1 MHIPFKRTTG
11 RTDAADNPCPLRSDA
26 FLRRAMDAWGDTVY
40 RVALAQTGSPSDADD
55 VYQDVFMRLLEHTA
69 AFESDEHL
77 KAWLLRVTI
86 NRCRDLAKSNWNR
99 HTVAFDPV
107 RDDIAEL
114 VRDPRDADVWDA
126 VGQLPDNLRSS
137 VHLHYVEGYTT
148 DEIARMLHS
157 QPATV
162 RTWLSRARARVKDL
176 LTRESERTGAHAAL
190 PSVVPDPRT
199 HRDQRKEVPHD

>member
-1 MHIPFKRTTG
+1 M
-11 RTDAADNPCPLRSDA
+11 A
-26 FLRRAMDAWGDTVY
+26 RAMADWGDAVY
-40 RVALAQTGSPSDADD
+40 RLALGQTRSKADAED
-55 VYQDVFMRLLEHTA
+55 VYQDVFMRLY
-69 AFESDEHL
+69 SDATEFTSTEHL

-99 HTVAFDPV
+99 RTVAFDPV
-107 RDDIAEL
+107 RDDVAEL
-114 VRDPRDADVWDA
+114 VRDPADADVWDA

-148 DEIARMLHS
+148 DEIARMLNS

-176 LTRESERTGAHAAL
+176 LTGRKEREGTLAATL
-190 PSVVPDPRT
+190 PLIAADPC
-199 HRDQRKEVPHD
+199 DPRKEVPHD

>member
-1 MHIPFKRTTG
+1 MGQLTKNEIFALAVQRY
-11 RTDAADNPCPLRSDA
+11 S
-26 FLRRAMDAWGDTVY
+26 DTVF
-40 RVALAQTGSPSDADD
+40 RAAMHNCSCTADAED
-55 VYQDVFMRLLEHTA
+55 VVQDVFEKLLCYNGR
-69 AFESDEHL
+69 FESEEHL

-114 VRDPRDADVWDA
+114 VHDPRDADVWDA
-126 VGQLPDNLRSS
+126 VGQPPDNLRSS

>member
-1 MHIPFKRTTG
+1 M
-11 RTDAADNPCPLRSDA
+11 A
-26 FLRRAMDAWGDTVY
+26 RAMADWGDAVY
-40 RVALAQTGSPSDADD
+40 RLALSQTRSKADAED
-55 VYQDVFMRLLEHTA
+55 VYQDVFMRLYGDATEFT
-69 AFESDEHL
+69 SSEHL

-126 VGQLPDNLRSS
+126 VGQRPDNLRSS

>member
-1 MHIPFKRTTG
+1 MTAENDAQPDRTE
-11 RTDAADNPCPLRSDA
+11 A
-26 FLRRAMDAWGDTVY
+26 FMARAMADWGDAVY
-40 RVALAQTGSPSDADD
+40 RLALSQTRSKADAEDVYQD
-55 VYQDVFMRLLEHTA
+55 VYQDVFMRLYGDATEFT
-69 AFESDEHL
+69 SSEHL

-148 DEIARMLHS
+148 DEIAIVVKQYGEAARHCAHLAVPRPRAGERPVDARKRADGSACRASVRRTRPSHAPR
-157 QPATV
+157 PA
-162 RTWLSRARARVKDL
+162 KG
-176 LTRESERTGAHAAL
+176 GA
-190 PSVVPDPRT
+190 P
-199 HRDQRKEVPHD
+199 

>member
-1 MHIPFKRTTG
+1 MTEH
-11 RTDAADNPCPLRSDA
+11 
-26 FLRRAMDAWGDTVY
+26 FLRNAMEHHGDMVY
-40 RVALAQTGSPSDADD
+40 RLALCRMQSVQDAED
-55 VYQDVFMRLLEHTA
+55 VYQDVFMRLYGDATEFT
-69 AFESDEHL
+69 SSEHL

-137 VHLHYVEGYTT
+137 VHL
-148 DEIARMLHS
+148 
-157 QPATV
+157 
-162 RTWLSRARARVKDL
+162 SRATPPTRSPACCTASPPLCAPGCPAPAR
-176 LTRESERTGAHAAL
+176 E
-190 PSVVPDPRT
+190 
-199 HRDQRKEVPHD
+199 

>member
-1 MHIPFKRTTG
+1 MQ
-11 RTDAADNPCPLRSDA
+11 NNLCSDA
-26 FLRRAMDAWGDTVY
+26 FLYDAMERCGDAVY
-40 RVALAQTGSPSDADD
+40 RLALCRLGGRADAED
-55 VYQDVFMRLLEHTA
+55 VYQEVFLRLLRDTTD
-69 AFESDEHL
+69 FRDDEHL

>member
-1 MHIPFKRTTG
+1 MPAGSAAQPERTEAV
-11 RTDAADNPCPLRSDA
+11 RA
-26 FLRRAMDAWGDTVY
+26 RAMADGGDAVY
-40 RVALAQTGSPSDADD
+40 RLGLGQTRSKADAED
-55 VYQDVFMRLLEHTA
+55 VYQDVFMRLYGDATEFT
-69 AFESDEHL
+69 SSEHL

>member
-1 MHIPFKRTTG
+1 MTAENDAQPDRTE
-11 RTDAADNPCPLRSDA
+11 A
-26 FLRRAMDAWGDTVY
+26 FMARAMADWGDAVY
-40 RVALAQTGSPSDADD
+40 RLALSQTRSKADAED
-55 VYQDVFMRLLEHTA
+55 VYQDVFMRLYGDATE
-69 AFESDEHL
+69 FNSSEHL
-77 KAWLLRVTI
+77 KACLLRVTI

-148 DEIARMLHS
+148 DEIAHMLHS

-176 LTRESERTGAHAAL
+176 VTRESERPGAQAARA
-190 PSVVPDPRT
+190 SVVPDPRT

>member
-1 MHIPFKRTTG
+1 MSAENRAQPRRTE
-11 RTDAADNPCPLRSDA
+11 A
-26 FLRRAMDAWGDTVY
+26 FMARAMADWGDAVY
-40 RVALAQTGSPSDADD
+40 RLALGQTRSKADAED
-55 VYQDVFMRLLEHTA
+55 VYQDVFMRLY
-69 AFESDEHL
+69 SDTTEFTSTEHL

-99 HTVAFDPV
+99 RTVAFDPV
-107 RDDIAEL
+107 RDDVAEL
-114 VRDPRDADVWDA
+114 VRDPADADVWDA

-148 DEIARMLHS
+148 DEIARMLNS

-176 LTRESERTGAHAAL
+176 LIGRKEREGAHAAPL
-190 PSVVPDPRT
+190 PPIAADPC
-199 HRDQRKEVPHD
+199 DPRKEVPHD

>member
-1 MHIPFKRTTG
+1 MTAENDAQPDRTE
-11 RTDAADNPCPLRSDA
+11 A
-26 FLRRAMDAWGDTVY
+26 FMARAMADWGDAVY
-40 RVALAQTGSPSDADD
+40 RLALSQTRSKADAEDVYQD
-55 VYQDVFMRLLEHTA
+55 VYQDVFMR
-69 AFESDEHL
+69 
-77 KAWLLRVTI
+77 
-86 NRCRDLAKSNWNR
+86 NR

>member
-1 MHIPFKRTTG
+1 MTAENDAQPDRTE
-11 RTDAADNPCPLRSDA
+11 A
-26 FLRRAMDAWGDTVY
+26 FMARAMADWGDAVY
-40 RVALAQTGSPSDADD
+40 RLALSQTRSKADAED
-55 VYQDVFMRLLEHTA
+55 VYQDVFMRLYGDATEFT
-69 AFESDEHL
+69 SSEHL

-162 RTWLSRARARVKDL
+162 RTWLSRAAR
-176 LTRESERTGAHAAL
+176 G
-190 PSVVPDPRT
+190 
-199 HRDQRKEVPHD
+199 

>member
-1 MHIPFKRTTG
+1 
-11 RTDAADNPCPLRSDA
+11 
-26 FLRRAMDAWGDTVY
+26 
-40 RVALAQTGSPSDADD
+40 
-55 VYQDVFMRLLEHTA
+55 MRLYGDATEFT
-69 AFESDEHL
+69 SSEHL

>member
-1 MHIPFKRTTG
+1 M
-11 RTDAADNPCPLRSDA
+11 
-26 FLRRAMDAWGDTVY
+26 
-40 RVALAQTGSPSDADD
+40 
-55 VYQDVFMRLLEHTA
+55 
-69 AFESDEHL
+69 
-77 KAWLLRVTI
+77 
-86 NRCRDLAKSNWNR
+86 
-99 HTVAFDPV
+99 
-107 RDDIAEL
+107 
-114 VRDPRDADVWDA
+114 
-126 VGQLPDNLRSS
+126 GQLPDNLRSS